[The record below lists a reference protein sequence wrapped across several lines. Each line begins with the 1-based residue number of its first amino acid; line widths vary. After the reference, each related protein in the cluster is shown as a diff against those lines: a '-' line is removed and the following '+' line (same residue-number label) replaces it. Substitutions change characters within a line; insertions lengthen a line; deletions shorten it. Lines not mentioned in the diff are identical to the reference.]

1 MTRPLDPELLAAYLE
16 TDYFISDDPPLLMN
30 IGKQN
35 GDLQILLASFGV
47 DQAAFITAWNP
58 RSRKLSGDEND
69 DRQSALLLEIEQLR
83 HNYLV
88 AYGERA
94 DWREY
99 SYFVMGI
106 SKENA
111 SDLAQQFEQNAYVWI
126 DDRGIPELV
135 TLNLPSQV

>member
-1 MTRPLDPELLAAYLE
+1 MTGALDPELLAAYLE
-16 TDYFISDDPPLLMN
+16 TDYFISDDPPLLMK
-30 IGKQN
+30 IGEQN
-35 GDLQILLASFGV
+35 GDLQILLASFSV

-58 RSRKLSGDEND
+58 RSQKLSNDEND
-69 DRQSALLLEIEQLR
+69 DRQSALLSEIEQLR

-99 SYFVMGI
+99 SYLVLGI
-106 SKENA
+106 SKQNA

-135 TLNLPSQV
+135 TLDLLSKD

>member
-1 MTRPLDPELLAAYLE
+1 MTGALDPELLAAYLE
-16 TDYFISDDPPLLMN
+16 TDYFISDDPPLLMK
-30 IGKQN
+30 IGEQN
-35 GDLQILLASFGV
+35 GDLQILLASFSV

-58 RSRKLSGDEND
+58 RSQKLSNDEND
-69 DRQSALLLEIEQLR
+69 DRQSALLSEIEQLR

-88 AYGERA
+88 AYGERV

-99 SYFVMGI
+99 SYLVLGI
-106 SKENA
+106 SKQNA

-135 TLNLPSQV
+135 TLDLLSKD